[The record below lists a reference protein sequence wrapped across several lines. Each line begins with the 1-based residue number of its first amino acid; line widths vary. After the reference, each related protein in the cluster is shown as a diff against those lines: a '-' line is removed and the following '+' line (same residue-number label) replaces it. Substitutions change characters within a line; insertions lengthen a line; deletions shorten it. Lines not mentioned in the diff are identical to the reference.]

1 MLRGRKSLAPCS
13 VQTPSFDPSLLGKR
27 LNLTSFRFVI
37 DTYAWIEYFR
47 ASLAG
52 GESKQYIEGEGSASP
67 IMVVAEVSRKLLRE
81 IEAGNETR
89 EGRSQR
95 VEFIRASSQILDL
108 SFDMAVAAGELDVE
122 MKKKVRGWGLVDS
135 IILTVARSANAKVVT
150 GDEHFRGLRE
160 AIFIK

>member
-1 MLRGRKSLAPCS
+1 
-13 VQTPSFDPSLLGKR
+13 
-27 LNLTSFRFVI
+27 
-37 DTYAWIEYFR
+37 
-47 ASLAG
+47 
-52 GESKQYIEGEGSASP
+52 
-67 IMVVAEVSRKLLRE
+67 MVVAEVSRKLLRE

-108 SFDMAVAAGELDVE
+108 SFEMAVAAGELDVE

-135 IILTVARSANAKVVT
+135 IILTIARSANAKVVT
-150 GDEHFRGLRE
+150 GDEHFRGLME